1 MVACL
6 IDKETG
12 SWDIDKVK
20 GVFLPHEAEAIL
32 GMTISSRPVKD
43 SVIWAWTTNGNFS
56 MKGAYWVAQKW
67 LKDQN
72 HKADKGSTS
81 DNTRFISID
90 CGIPEG
96 SSYKDGATEI
106 NYTSDS
112 TFTDTGVNG
121 NIAPG

>member
-1 MVACL
+1 MA
-6 IDKETG
+6 KQ
-12 SWDIDKVK
+12 
-20 GVFLPHEAEAIL
+20 FLFAIILHGAFTLTVLVHSQDQL
-32 GMTISSRPVKD
+32 G
-43 SVIWAWTTNGNFS
+43 
-56 MKGAYWVAQKW
+56 
-67 LKDQN
+67 
-72 HKADKGSTS
+72 
-81 DNTRFISID
+81 FISID